1 MKSAY
6 TSITL
11 LAAVALTV
19 CCASGCGFYSFSGSA
34 LKGIKTVAVPLFEN
48 ETTEYGLREELTE
61 AITDAVVADNT
72 LRIVNIRGA
81 DSALRGVVT
90 RYERECYTFDGS
102 GNCSEYIV
110 RVFVNVVFE
119 ELEKNE
125 IIWEEKNIE
134 GYGIYSASDEDIE
147 TGKERAI
154 EKLSTDLVDRLIKGW

>member
-1 MKSAY
+1 MKS
-6 TSITL
+6 TCSL
-11 LAAVALTV
+11 SVAIVLTA
-19 CCASGCGFYSFSGSA
+19 CCVLGCGFYSFSGSA
-34 LKGIKTVAVPLFEN
+34 LKGIKTVAVPLFDN

-61 AITDAVVADNT
+61 AITDAIVADNT
-72 LRIVNIRGA
+72 LRVVNIRRA

-119 ELEKNE
+119 DLEKKE
-125 IIWEEKNIE
+125 AIWEENNIE
-134 GYGIYSASDEDIE
+134 GYGIYAASGEDIE

-154 EKLSTDLVDRLIKGW
+154 EKLSADLVDRLIKGW